1 MRRIALAIGLASM
14 MSQAAL
20 AEDLV
25 LEGTYKL
32 VSSTRKILSTGETV
46 DTYGKH
52 PTGYI
57 SYGHDGRM
65 SALIVWD
72 KDDRPSPKAVEDI
85 TDEQRVG
92 LFRTMLA
99 YGGTYTLDGH
109 TVSHHIDISS
119 NQAWTGTTQIRD
131 IRQDGDKLVY
141 ITRPAPFS
149 ADGKVSVVTL
159 LWERVR

>member
-1 MRRIALAIGLASM
+1 MWRIACALGLATLISH
-14 MSQAAL
+14 AAL

-32 VSSTRKILSTGETV
+32 ISSTRKILSTGETV
-46 DTYGKH
+46 DAYGKH

-57 SYGHDGRM
+57 SYGRDGRM
-65 SALIVWD
+65 STLIVWD
-72 KDDRPSPKAVEDI
+72 KDDRPSPKSVEEI

-99 YGGTYTLDGH
+99 YGGTYTSDGH
-109 TVSHHIDISS
+109 TVSIHIDISS
-119 NQAWTGTTQIRD
+119 NQAWTGTTLTRD
-131 IRQDGDKLVY
+131 VRMDGDKLVY
-141 ITRPAPFS
+141 TTRPAPFS

-159 LWERVR
+159 LLERVR

>member
-1 MRRIALAIGLASM
+1 M
-14 MSQAAL
+14 
-20 AEDLV
+20 
-25 LEGTYKL
+25 
-32 VSSTRKILSTGETV
+32 

-57 SYGHDGRM
+57 SYGRDGRM
-65 SALIVWD
+65 FALIVWD
-72 KDDRPSPKAVEDI
+72 KDGRPSPKTVEDV
-85 TDEQRVG
+85 TDEQCVG

-109 TVSHHIDISS
+109 AVSHHIDISS

-131 IRQDGDKLVY
+131 IRQDGDKLIY
-141 ITRPAPFS
+141 TTRPGPFS

-159 LWERVR
+159 MWEKVR